1 MLHARGRQACSARHV
16 ARQGIQNQSWWPSPA
31 AQKESQMEKRSFDA
45 VPRRIQA
52 DEMCV
57 FLSHRRV
64 SNSARLVNIRGS
76 RRGPR
81 LPLIAWRHAGKS
93 FLRAVCGIERLLGD
107 IRTEPSPQ
115 QLFPVLALYVD
126 RETRTLRANMLNQ
139 LSPMNIKDYFH
150 LYYVLYMRAP
160 GTWLHKD

>member
-1 MLHARGRQACSARHV
+1 MALTTETSTRPSTASQRDICLLHLHLSLRTCVKYDAEVSRTINVLQRCSEAGVTHAAVFTWCKCYMHGGDRHALPACHV

-31 AQKESQMEKRSFDA
+31 AQKESQMEKSSFDA
-45 VPRRIQA
+45 VPRRIQD

-81 LPLIAWRHAGKS
+81 LPLIA
-93 FLRAVCGIERLLGD
+93 
-107 IRTEPSPQ
+107 
-115 QLFPVLALYVD
+115 
-126 RETRTLRANMLNQ
+126 
-139 LSPMNIKDYFH
+139 
-150 LYYVLYMRAP
+150 
-160 GTWLHKD
+160 